1 MYVSP
6 LVIGWL
12 CLLGGIGLTFFY
24 PLGQRRGNHLL
35 SSALLL
41 ALFVIASYI
50 LIPVAWFRGG
60 ERGQALAI
68 GLGIGL
74 VAVLSRAVRR
84 FIRYFQGTVYRMSQP
99 YYCFALPFRCRRR
112 RRR

>member
-6 LVIGWL
+6 LVFGWL
-12 CLLGGIGLTFFY
+12 CLLGGVGLTFFY

-41 ALFVIASYI
+41 ALFVIAAYI
-50 LIPVAWFRGG
+50 LIPVAWIPVG
-60 ERGQALAI
+60 ERWQALAI
-68 GLGIGL
+68 GVGVGL
-74 VAVLSRAVRR
+74 LAVLYRDVRR
-84 FIRYFQGTVYRMSQP
+84 FIRYFQGKVYRMSQP
-99 YYCFALPFRCRRR
+99 YYWYGRAFRGRRR